1 MRRLLTLAAL
11 LLACLAPLMAQ
22 GQTPEV
28 SERDAIYDNIDSYAR
43 KVLRQWSIP
52 GFALEVVKDGEVVLA
67 KGYGVRDRID
77 KVPVDANTVFQIG
90 SVSKSFTAALM
101 AMMADEGKVRWDDKV
116 KDILPE
122 FTLYDK
128 EMEAE
133 AEVRDLMTHKLGL
146 RSQVGTYFPNVGYTR
161 DDVMKMMGLVEPVYG
176 LREAV
181 TYNNMAFLWAMK
193 IIENLSGMSWE
204 ENLRIRIFEPLGMTS
219 ASCNGEGFLASENVA
234 AQYDYSRGRDSAR
247 VSLIRGD
254 GRALHWLGVVGP
266 AGGINCSV
274 SDLARWAEFHRK
286 MGIADGARIISDR
299 QMEYLHS
306 GRSITSQTPEKIT
319 LYGHCWYIEQNN
331 RYRVYYHT
339 GTTWGHTAL
348 CVFMPEQGLSIAIL
362 FNAEVPNG
370 PRFALMRRIIDL
382 YRGEP
387 DRDYSTEEFRKWIK
401 GSGGS
406 SAPSGLTIPYT
417 KTVPASSALTGRYT
431 KEAPFGDAVVSLEKG
446 NLYIK
451 VGTKGWKRRL
461 VHADGNRY
469 RFNSDGHNYPVLFRI
484 GPDGKASEFEINWG
498 NGEKLGPWKKAQ

>member
-22 GQTPEV
+22 GQTAEA

-101 AMMADEGKVRWDDKV
+101 AMMVDEGKVRWDDKV

-193 IIENLSGMSWE
+193 IIENL
-204 ENLRIRIFEPLGMTS
+204 LFIF
-219 ASCNGEGFLASENVA
+219 
-234 AQYDYSRGRDSAR
+234 
-247 VSLIRGD
+247 
-254 GRALHWLGVVGP
+254 W
-266 AGGINCSV
+266 
-274 SDLARWAEFHRK
+274 
-286 MGIADGARIISDR
+286 
-299 QMEYLHS
+299 
-306 GRSITSQTPEKIT
+306 
-319 LYGHCWYIEQNN
+319 
-331 RYRVYYHT
+331 
-339 GTTWGHTAL
+339 
-348 CVFMPEQGLSIAIL
+348 
-362 FNAEVPNG
+362 
-370 PRFALMRRIIDL
+370 
-382 YRGEP
+382 
-387 DRDYSTEEFRKWIK
+387 
-401 GSGGS
+401 
-406 SAPSGLTIPYT
+406 
-417 KTVPASSALTGRYT
+417 
-431 KEAPFGDAVVSLEKG
+431 
-446 NLYIK
+446 
-451 VGTKGWKRRL
+451 
-461 VHADGNRY
+461 
-469 RFNSDGHNYPVLFRI
+469 
-484 GPDGKASEFEINWG
+484 
-498 NGEKLGPWKKAQ
+498 